1 MENISKNA
9 LIIRPTNMI
18 PKGYEAFIQWLLLG
32 LSIVLIPGFIGL
44 LTIWIPILNLFIIP
58 RKYKKNMPISCVLD
72 EEKLEVHNLR
82 TGEVAW
88 SVLWGDI
95 DSIYYIST
103 HWAMPKN
110 IGLRLNNYETLS
122 ASMQKGKRPG
132 TLAAKLTKWNT
143 SKASMTLSRM
153 VAKCEAIIQHGA
165 LDRSPKD
172 FAALLYLYMQM
183 SGVRS
188 HNPDSSKRE
197 SQVIAQVSESSNSK
211 S

>member
-1 MENISKNA
+1 MENISENA

-32 LSIVLIPGFIGL
+32 LGVVLIPAGAGL
-44 LTIWIPILNLFIIP
+44 LIIWIPIFSLFIIP
-58 RKYKKNMPISCVLD
+58 RKYKKKMPISCVLD
-72 EEKLEVHNLR
+72 EEKLEVYNLR

-132 TLAAKLTKWNT
+132 TLAAKLSKLNT
-143 SKASMTLSRM
+143 SKASMRLSRM
-153 VAKCEAIIQHGA
+153 FAKCEAMITHCV
-165 LDRSPKD
+165 LDRSPED

-183 SGVRS
+183 SELRS
-188 HNPDSSKRE
+188 HNPESLKQE
-197 SQVIAQVSESSNSK
+197 SQLSEAA
-211 S
+211 